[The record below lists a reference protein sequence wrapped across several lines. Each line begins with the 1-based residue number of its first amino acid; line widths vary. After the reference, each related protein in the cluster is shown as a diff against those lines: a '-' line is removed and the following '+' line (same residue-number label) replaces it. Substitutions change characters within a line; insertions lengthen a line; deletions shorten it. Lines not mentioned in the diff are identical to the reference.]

1 MPNYV
6 NRVGETIGDLEVQ
19 TILRYEK
26 SEPVYGCRCICG
38 AAGVGIKHDAF
49 RKGTARCTS
58 SLHGRPEVRPSATS
72 AISVGSRGN
81 GWAEFY
87 HEQLNQPQPEPA
99 PETVDPYVAKLR
111 AARDEAATAYKRKAV
126 DQWSQYIKHGV
137 AHNWNVAGMIDLKD
151 WLTVP
156 EQYRQDILD
165 KQASGYYE
173 KKKQEAKNAEKL

>member
-6 NRVGETIGDLEVQ
+6 NRVGETIGDLEIQ
-19 TILRYEK
+19 TILRYEN

-58 SLHGRPEVRPSATS
+58 SLHGRPELKPTPTAAV
-72 AISVGSRGN
+72 SVGSRGN

-99 PETVDPYVAKLR
+99 LQPDVEGERRKAEKAAQQERYLAKLR
-111 AARDEAATAYKRKAV
+111 
-126 DQWSQYIKHGV
+126 S
-137 AHNWNVAGMIDLKD
+137 D
-151 WLTVP
+151 WQ
-156 EQYRQDILD
+156 QYRRFGYAHGWNLSKMISLENWYKIADYFRDQIMERMS
-165 KQASGYYE
+165 SGYYE
-173 KKKQEAKNAEKL
+173 QEMKDK